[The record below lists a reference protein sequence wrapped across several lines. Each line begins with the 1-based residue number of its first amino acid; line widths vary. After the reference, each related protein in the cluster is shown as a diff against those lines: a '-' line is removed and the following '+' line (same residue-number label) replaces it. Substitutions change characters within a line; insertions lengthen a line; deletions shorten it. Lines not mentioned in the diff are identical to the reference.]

1 VVKVRGRLGHISAI
15 WTSLA
20 GRLAL
25 LLTIGMALVAW
36 ISLIVAERAHLED
49 LARLRMDNVASTISD
64 VSYRL
69 GTMPDTMPS
78 LLSSGIIHGL
88 RIAPAGAAI
97 DHASPLITSVLQ
109 RRLGPAAQALGQ
121 VKPHGYCFAP
131 DPANTDYDN
140 GHDGIPDCWLIR
152 IVDPHGKPW
161 MFALGLPHYLSRRQA
176 IIDPIYLLIIVVG
189 SATLASVITLLAVQ
203 PLRRLTRATQNFSLL
218 NDPTFV
224 REAGPSEVRNA
235 IATFN
240 LMQQRVSEG
249 HRERTGML
257 AAISH
262 DLQTPLTRLQLRL
275 DDVDN
280 EALRIRLGAD
290 LTIMQAIVRE
300 GLELARS
307 TESHEPWSPVDIDS
321 LLASIAADA
330 VELGAAVEIGK
341 TCGQTIDTKVDA
353 LTRCVTNLVEN
364 AVKYGTYARIDCIRR
379 GSSLDIVI
387 ADEGPG
393 IPPEELERVFI
404 PFARGEQSR
413 SRTTGGTGLGL
424 AIARAQAKLLAAEVT
439 LENREGGGLVATVR
453 IDLNAGLAGLGASQA
468 N

>member
-1 VVKVRGRLGHISAI
+1 MHRISGI

-36 ISLIVAERAHLED
+36 ISLILAERAHIDD
-49 LARLRMDNVASTISD
+49 LARLRMDNVATTIGD
-64 VSYRL
+64 TWTRL

-78 LLSSGIIHGL
+78 LLANGVIKGL
-88 RIAPAGAAI
+88 RVAPANAEI
-97 DHASPLITSVLQ
+97 DQPSPQITSALQ
-109 RRLGPAAQALGQ
+109 RRLGPSAHALGQ
-121 VKPHGYCFAP
+121 IMPHAWCFAGE
-131 DPANTDYDN
+131 PANADFDN
-140 GHDGIPDCWLIR
+140 GRDGLPDCWLIR
-152 IVDPHGKPW
+152 IVDPHGKRW
-161 MFALGLPHYLSRRQA
+161 MLSFAMPHFFSRRA
-176 IIDPIYLLIIVVG
+176 AMIDPIYLLIIVVM
-189 SATLASVITLLAVQ
+189 SATLAFVITLLAVQ
-203 PLRRLTRATQNFSLL
+203 PLRRLTRATENFSLHD
-218 NDPTFV
+218 DPTPV
-224 REAGPSEVRNA
+224 SEGGPREVRNA

-240 LMQQRVSEG
+240 LMQQRVSAG

-280 EALRIRLGAD
+280 EALRTRLGAD
-290 LTIMQAIVRE
+290 LSIMQAIVRE

-307 TESHEPWSPVDIDS
+307 TDSHEPWAPVDIDS

-341 TCGQTIDTKVDA
+341 TCGKTIDTRIDA
-353 LTRCVTNLVEN
+353 LTRCITNLVEN
-364 AVKYGTYARIDCIRR
+364 AVKYGNYARIDCFARAFA
-379 GSSLDIVI
+379 LDIVI

-393 IPPEELERVFI
+393 IPPEELERVFV

-413 SRTTGGTGLGL
+413 SRATGGTGLGL
-424 AIARAQAKLLAAEVT
+424 TIARAQAKLFGADVT

-453 IDLNAGLAGLGASQA
+453 IDLPAAPFGTSRPHDS
-468 N
+468 